1 MQRARQQVTLE
12 EILDSPYAKAYVLVC
27 PINLDECLS
36 LLHDISEARESGN
49 EFAHTQALI
58 SWCAYQRA
66 HPEVEELRKSFHQ
79 ARQQTGTDIE

>member
-12 EILDSPYAKAYVLVC
+12 EILDSPYAKTYALVC
-27 PINLDECLS
+27 PINLDECRS

-58 SWCAYQRA
+58 SWRAYQRA
-66 HPEVEELRKSFHQ
+66 HPEVEDLRKSFHQ
-79 ARQQTGTDIE
+79 AAQHISPDIK